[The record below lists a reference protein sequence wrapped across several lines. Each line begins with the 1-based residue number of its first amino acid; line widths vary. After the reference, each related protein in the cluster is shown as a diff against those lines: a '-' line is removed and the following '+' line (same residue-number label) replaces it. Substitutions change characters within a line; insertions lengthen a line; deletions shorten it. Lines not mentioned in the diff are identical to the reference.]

1 VSLSVRVLTVC
12 PGLVES
18 ALAEGMVRIARE
30 SGELDLRTIDIREFT
45 RDLHRTTDD
54 TPYGGGSG
62 MVMKVEPVVRAWRS
76 LAPGERGK
84 AYIMSARGR
93 SFDQETARRMS
104 GAGAITLVCG
114 RYKGVDQRVVDI
126 LEAEEVSLGDFVL
139 AGGELAA
146 AVMVE
151 AVARLLPGV
160 LGDVRS
166 GAEDSHEEG
175 LLGYPDFTRP
185 EDFEG
190 HRVPE
195 VLLSGHHARI
205 AAWRRERRLETTWRR
220 RPDLLDKAVLSDQ
233 DGAFLRSLER
243 GPRDTRGAAPAGPE
257 DKGKGHESS
266 DASRTRS
273 LEEEGP

>member
-1 VSLSVRVLTVC
+1 VSLSVRVLTVF
-12 PGLVES
+12 PRLVEN

-45 RDLHRTTDD
+45 RDVHRTTDD

-76 LAPGERGK
+76 LDPSERGR
-84 AYIMSARGR
+84 AYVMSARGR
-93 SFDQETARRMS
+93 RFDQATARRMS
-104 GAGAITLVCG
+104 GAGAFTLVCG

-175 LLGYPDFTRP
+175 LLGYPDYTRP
-185 EDFEG
+185 EEFEG

-205 AAWRRERRLETTWRR
+205 ASWRRERRLETTWRR
-220 RPDLLDKAVLSDQ
+220 RPDLLEEAALTEEDR
-233 DGAFLRSLER
+233 AFLRRLGR
-243 GPRDTRGAAPAGPE
+243 GSPDTRGAAPAGPE
-257 DKGKGHESS
+257 DM
-266 DASRTRS
+266 R
-273 LEEEGP
+273 EGS